1 MWNLNPFR
9 SRGGSDPSWD
19 FRKPFWC
26 SWWMGIMFFTSFLS
40 SMSALIWIGKASLQG
55 IEYVGHIMLLLVW
68 LWKVASMVVWWN
80 WVLLY
85 WLQTFLRRLWKGSH
99 PLTLLDE
106 IDFIFVGKISHVKS
120 VLQSFWQF
128 INFGDQIFGPQKS

>member
-1 MWNLNPFR
+1 
-9 SRGGSDPSWD
+9 
-19 FRKPFWC
+19 
-26 SWWMGIMFFTSFLS
+26 
-40 SMSALIWIGKASLQG
+40 MSALIWIGKASLQG